1 MTLIHGTVLLALGIA
16 LTYAG
21 MPNAAGVSP
30 RYVRGFLGETF
41 YPLLCTGLV
50 VLGFT
55 TMLAVALGRM

>member
-1 MTLIHGTVLLALGIA
+1 MSILHGTVLLALGVA

-30 RYVRGFLGETF
+30 RFVRGFLGETF

-50 VLGFT
+50 VLGFS
-55 TMLAVALGRM
+55 TMLAVALERI